1 MRGSPT
7 GWRLLAAAFAAIVT
21 RSAASAQ
28 APPPASPEAADIA
41 SCLCLKQEVDALS
54 ADTTSRQHELDEIRS
69 ELDRIGAQ
77 LEGERARMDVNNPEA
92 VARFRQL
99 LERRDDLFRRSS
111 GEVVAGV
118 SSTTERYN
126 ARVGEYNARCAN
138 RPDDPRLLARVP
150 QTPSRP

>member
-1 MRGSPT
+1 M
-7 GWRLLAAAFAAIVT
+7 GWRLLPAALLLVAPNFAAT
-21 RSAASAQ
+21 AQ
-28 APPPASPEAADIA
+28 VPPASPEAADIG

-54 ADTTSRQHELDEIRS
+54 ADTTSRQRELDEIRA

-77 LEGERARMDVNNPEA
+77 LEAERARMDVNNPEA

-138 RPDDPRLLARVP
+138 RPRDPRLLAQVQATLSCPR
-150 QTPSRP
+150 TY

>member
-7 GWRLLAAAFAAIVT
+7 GWRLLAAAFVAIAAG
-21 RSAASAQ
+21 SAASAQ

-54 ADTTSRQHELDEIRS
+54 AETTSRQRELDEIRA

-77 LEGERARMDVNNPEA
+77 LEAERARMDVNNPEA

-99 LERRDDLFRRSS
+99 LERRDDLFRRST

-138 RPDDPRLLARVP
+138 RPHDPRLLAQVQATLSCR
-150 QTPSRP
+150 

>member
-1 MRGSPT
+1 MRASAT
-7 GWRLLAAAFAAIVT
+7 GWRLLAAAFVAIAT
-21 RSAASAQ
+21 GSAASAQ
-28 APPPASPEAADIA
+28 APPPSPEAADIA

-54 ADTTSRQHELDEIRS
+54 AETSSRQRELDEIRA
-69 ELDRIGAQ
+69 ELDRIGGQ
-77 LEGERARMDVNNPEA
+77 LEAERARMDVNNPEA

-138 RPDDPRLLARVP
+138 RPRDPRLLAQVQATLSCR
-150 QTPSRP
+150 